1 MTYDF
6 TALTDL
12 LDQCAQLR
20 ARINALVIAL
30 KRVRKDLQDMPSY
43 STRVWDAANYVK
55 THPDWSAD
63 IEAFDALLGELAIAF
78 ESHGYVVPDPEVV
91 EPCGEVPF

>member
-6 TALTDL
+6 AALTDL
-12 LDQCAQLR
+12 LNQTAQLR
-20 ARINALVIAL
+20 GRINAVVIAI
-30 KRVRKDLQDMPSY
+30 KRVRKDLQDLPSY
-43 STRVWDAANYVK
+43 STSVWNAVAYVK
-55 THPDWSAD
+55 DHPDLSGD
-63 IEAFDALLGELAIAF
+63 MEAFDALLGELAVAF